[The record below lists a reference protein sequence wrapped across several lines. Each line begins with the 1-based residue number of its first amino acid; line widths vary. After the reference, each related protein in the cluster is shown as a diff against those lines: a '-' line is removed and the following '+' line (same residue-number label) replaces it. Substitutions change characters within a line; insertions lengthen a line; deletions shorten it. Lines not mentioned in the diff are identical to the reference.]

1 RAAGA
6 GRVAGARAAAA
17 PPRILRTAQS
27 QRAAHARERE
37 QRAAAGGDGDAGS
50 GRGAHGRAGGG
61 LRARAHP
68 GRDGAGAV
76 GAAEAARA
84 VRTPPLDRVRA
95 ALARVR
101 RVQEKR
107 MFGGTTF
114 MVNGKMCISVGKT
127 RFMFRIDPE
136 MHDDLVGKNGSRT
149 VKMKGRAYRGFV
161 HIDAP

>member
-1 RAAGA
+1 MG
-6 GRVAGARAAAA
+6 
-17 PPRILRTAQS
+17 TA
-27 QRAAHARERE
+27 
-37 QRAAAGGDGDAGS
+37 
-50 GRGAHGRAGGG
+50 
-61 LRARAHP
+61 
-68 GRDGAGAV
+68 
-76 GAAEAARA
+76 
-84 VRTPPLDRVRA
+84 RTPPLDRVRA

-161 HIDAP
+161 HIDTPRLAAKKAFDFWVALALDYNKHAKASVKKR

>member
-1 RAAGA
+1 MK
-6 GRVAGARAAAA
+6 
-17 PPRILRTAQS
+17 
-27 QRAAHARERE
+27 
-37 QRAAAGGDGDAGS
+37 
-50 GRGAHGRAGGG
+50 
-61 LRARAHP
+61 
-68 GRDGAGAV
+68 
-76 GAAEAARA
+76 
-84 VRTPPLDRVRA
+84 TPLLDRVRA

-161 HIDAP
+161 HVDAPRLATKKAFDFWVALALDYNKKAKAARR

>member
-1 RAAGA
+1 M
-6 GRVAGARAAAA
+6 
-17 PPRILRTAQS
+17 I
-27 QRAAHARERE
+27 
-37 QRAAAGGDGDAGS
+37 
-50 GRGAHGRAGGG
+50 
-61 LRARAHP
+61 
-68 GRDGAGAV
+68 
-76 GAAEAARA
+76 
-84 VRTPPLDRVRA
+84 TPPLDRVRA

-101 RVQEKR
+101 RVQEKH

-161 HIDAP
+161 HIDTPRLGAKKDFDFWVALALDYNKKAKRAAK